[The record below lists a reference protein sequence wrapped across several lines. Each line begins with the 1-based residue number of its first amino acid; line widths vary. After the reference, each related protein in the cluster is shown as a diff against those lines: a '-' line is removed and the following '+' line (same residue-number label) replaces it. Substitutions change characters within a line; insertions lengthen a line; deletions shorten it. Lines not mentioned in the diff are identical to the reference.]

1 MTTKEHRVGVVFSI
15 FQSLRRLRR
24 LFFFVSS
31 PETLKHQ
38 MSLFFPRESLR
49 THFLFTPLLYSLTP
63 TSRRKSARVLLSCSF
78 RRFPLKKKTPG
89 KNHGALQRVLVGDIH
104 RVDSALHAGFE
115 RCERNRIS
123 EFFHFSNSLFFVSA
137 LFVTRDIFFFDRSI
151 DRSIAPWRRRNA
163 GDERKTALLE
173 KERERERRES
183 E

>member
-1 MTTKEHRVGVVFSI
+1 MTTKEQRVGVVFVI
-15 FQSLRRLRR
+15 FQSHLLRPVVF
-24 LFFFVSS
+24 LFFCI
-31 PETLKHQ
+31 
-38 MSLFFPRESLR
+38 ESLNPK
-49 THFLFTPLLYSLTP
+49 TPSVFFSLENPFEPTFYFPHYYSLTP

-123 EFFHFSNSLFFVSA
+123 EFFHFSNSLFVSA

-151 DRSIAPWRRRNA
+151 DRPIAPWRRRNA

-173 KERERERRES
+173 KERERERRVS

>member
-1 MTTKEHRVGVVFSI
+1 
-15 FQSLRRLRR
+15 
-24 LFFFVSS
+24 
-31 PETLKHQ
+31 
-38 MSLFFPRESLR
+38 MSLFYLENPFEPTFYFP
-49 THFLFTPLLYSLTP
+49 HYYSLTQP
-63 TSRRKSARVLLSCSF
+63 PKSARVLLSCSF

-123 EFFHFSNSLFFVSA
+123 SEFFHFSNSLFFVSA

-173 KERERERRES
+173 KERERRVS

>member
-1 MTTKEHRVGVVFSI
+1 
-15 FQSLRRLRR
+15 
-24 LFFFVSS
+24 
-31 PETLKHQ
+31 

-49 THFLFTPLLYSLTP
+49 THFLFSPLLYSLTP

-173 KERERERRES
+173 KERERERGERVS